1 MRLFTKF
8 YELNQFNEVFFHEFI
23 YSFKRI
29 VEYTADEH
37 GYNAVTRREPV
48 DVKIIKKTYEPEVV
62 KHIAPI
68 AAPVAPVKYFSPQPE
83 QYIHQAPKLFAPSV
97 QQKVI
102 APIVKSYATPQY
114 YAAPENPKLYG
125 KPLEKITKIVK
136 PAYSYEPQ
144 HTDVKYVQPQYNH
157 YQ

>member
-1 MRLFTKF
+1 MF
-8 YELNQFNEVFFHEFI
+8 VFVENAS
-23 YSFKRI
+23 SFKRI

-48 DVKIIKKTYEPEVV
+48 DVKITKKVYEPEVV

-68 AAPVAPVKYFSPQPE
+68 AAPVKYYSQQPE
-83 QYIHQAPKLFAPSV
+83 AYIQSAPKLFAPSL

-102 APIVKSYATPQY
+102 APIVKSYVSPQY

-136 PAYSYEPQ
+136 PTYSYEPQ
-144 HTDVKYVQPQYNH
+144 HTDVKYVQPHYNH